1 MGCLFRLVVL
11 GLLSVAA
18 AIVAGG
24 VLATRPVGPAYEA
37 GAFVYEADG
46 ARHEVRLTTEAARR
60 FDDKLA
66 GRLTVAD
73 LRDALTGG
81 VVVTEQELNSRVA
94 EELEA
99 RNLAGAGGRVE

>member
-46 ARHEVRLTTEAARR
+46 ARHEVRLTTEGARAFVYTR
-60 FDDKLA
+60 DGPFAVTLNSNLLFDVGGGRVRVRIDDVHA
-66 GRLTVAD
+66 GRLPI
-73 LRDALTGG
+73 
-81 VVVTEQELNSRVA
+81 Q
-94 EELEA
+94 
-99 RNLAGAGGRVE
+99 